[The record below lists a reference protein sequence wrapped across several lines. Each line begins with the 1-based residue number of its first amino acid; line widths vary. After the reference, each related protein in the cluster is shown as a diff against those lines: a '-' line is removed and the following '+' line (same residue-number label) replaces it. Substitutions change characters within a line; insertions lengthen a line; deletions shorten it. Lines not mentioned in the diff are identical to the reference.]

1 MQLWTLVGGRMIDR
15 ECERVVKRHRIK
27 VAMVTNIPAP
37 YRLQVF
43 EHLVAH
49 DELDF
54 CAFYCSGREP
64 DREWDLKVSPVKQVF
79 FKEKFF
85 TYRGK
90 YVHCNPDV
98 WSALSIF
105 QPDVV
110 ITTGFNPTFLAAYVY
125 ARLHG
130 ARHIAMTDGTWTTEA
145 SLSKVHRLVRRWV
158 YGGTR
163 AFIGASLGSFELY
176 RSYGIAAERMF
187 QSHLCANNDAYHP
200 VTSLPKQHDFVF
212 SARFVPGKNPLF
224 ALEVA
229 QQVAR
234 RLGRSVSI
242 LLLGSGEMADDMRQ
256 AADRM
261 QPQVRTTFAGF
272 VKQADLPAWY
282 ASARILLF
290 PTQLDTWGVV
300 ANEACAAGLPVI
312 VTPMAGVAH
321 ELVAHGDNGYVL
333 PLNVSEWVEACVAL
347 LTQPALYAKFAA
359 HSIERVKP
367 YTYENAANGIYA
379 AVMKAVT

>member
-1 MQLWTLVGGRMIDR
+1 MTDGRGKNLP
-15 ECERVVKRHRIK
+15 EFKRIK

-49 DELDF
+49 PNLDF

-64 DREWDLKVSPVKQVF
+64 DREWDLRDSPVRQVF

-85 TYRGK
+85 TYRDK
-90 YVHCNPDV
+90 FVHCNPDA
-98 WSALSIF
+98 WSALSAF
-105 QPDVV
+105 RPDVV
-110 ITTGFNPTFLAAYVY
+110 ITTGFNPTFLVAYAY

-145 SLSKVHRLVRRWV
+145 TLSAVHRFVRRRV

-163 AFIGASLGSFELY
+163 AFIGASLGSFALY
-176 RSYGIAAERMF
+176 RSYGIPECLMF
-187 QSHLCANNDAYHP
+187 QSHLCANNDAFEGGGQCKRY
-200 VTSLPKQHDFVF
+200 DFVF

-229 QQVAR
+229 LGAAR
-234 RLGRSVSI
+234 RLGRTVSI
-242 LLLGSGEMADDMRQ
+242 LFLGSGEMIDEMRQ
-256 AADRM
+256 VAKIMRSE
-261 QPQVRTTFAGF
+261 VSVTFAGF
-272 VKQADLPAWY
+272 VKQAELPAFY

-312 VTPMAGVAH
+312 VTPMAGVAN
-321 ELVAHGDNGYVL
+321 ELVVHEDNGYVL
-333 PLNVSEWVEACVAL
+333 PLNADQWVDACVAL
-347 LTQPALYAKFAA
+347 LTQPVLYARFAVR
-359 HSIERVKP
+359 SIERVKP
-367 YTYENAANGIYA
+367 YTYKNAADGIYA
-379 AVMKAVT
+379 AVMSAVS